1 MSLANQ
7 KEITEYQEAIQA
19 TEDLESPA
27 VSFAKTSDYK
37 EGLAVQVNAVI
48 KQNNT
53 LLYLATKQSQK
64 IIELEEKF
72 DKLKQEIHTIVE
84 KEVQHADLE
93 DSISS
98 LAKRLDSFSISGKLP
113 NFQLKKI
120 KSAATKKMAR
130 NRHQVART
138 TRRVFGRSNYN
149 RTLETAVDPEGQLEI
164 SRERRANLVPAEVLY
179 SNNRSTA
186 RHRVYEHY
194 SEQRILTL
202 AYPLGDIHDKATRTP
217 PEKCWNKCSMK
228 IMLPGIFILSL
239 ILQVVVVV
247 VVVVVFDDLKTHLYI
262 NNTAEALASGIF
274 SYDCS

>member
-113 NFQLKKI
+113 VFQPYLLADISWIRLHALHRRSAGTNRLGGSSETPDGKI
-120 KSAATKKMAR
+120 CGKS
-130 NRHQVART
+130 
-138 TRRVFGRSNYN
+138 
-149 RTLETAVDPEGQLEI
+149 
-164 SRERRANLVPAEVLY
+164 LVPW
-179 SNNRSTA
+179 SRSLF
-186 RHRVYEHY
+186 R
-194 SEQRILTL
+194 
-202 AYPLGDIHDKATRTP
+202 
-217 PEKCWNKCSMK
+217 
-228 IMLPGIFILSL
+228 
-239 ILQVVVVV
+239 
-247 VVVVVFDDLKTHLYI
+247 
-262 NNTAEALASGIF
+262 NTGSGIRITWQGGE
-274 SYDCS
+274 